1 MRYHHGPAGLFN
13 PVRVLFSSSPLIGHL
28 LPMLPLAAAARRAGH
43 QVIIATGPDLRD
55 DIERRGF
62 TAWSVGPSL
71 AEIEQAGLPRPPG
84 PGATEKQILWSNAQ
98 RLFINPSIAR
108 AAELIGLTA
117 TTPVDVVV
125 QELYELGASYVRPT
139 TGRRL
144 VHGLGADFPGF
155 VDLAVLGHAEVARSL
170 GRPDT
175 SEEYLAAPYIDPF
188 PPMLHPP
195 DRPWRDVRAL
205 RPEAGD
211 VPAGASL
218 PEAFRRLPHPHTVY
232 LTLGTVYTSAEGWRR
247 LIQAVAEIP
256 INIIATTGHAV
267 DPAEF
272 GPLPPNVAVQR
283 FVPQALL
290 LPMCSAVICH
300 AGAGT
305 VLGALAFGLPLL
317 LLPMGADQFGNA
329 TAVAAVGAGLVLDPD
344 AATAEAIRSALGD
357 LLDADSF
364 RRAARVVADSI
375 AELPS
380 ADAVLADV
388 LDGLPTAG

>member
-1 MRYHHGPAGLFN
+1 
-13 PVRVLFSSSPLIGHL
+13 
-28 LPMLPLAAAARRAGH
+28 MLPLAAAARRAGH
-43 QVIIATGPDLRD
+43 EVIIATGPDLRD

-62 TAWSVGPSL
+62 TAWSVGPSMT
-71 AEIEQAGLPRPPG
+71 EIEHTGLPRPLG
-84 PGATEKQILWSNAQ
+84 PEATEEQTLWTNAQ
-98 RLFINPSIAR
+98 RLFITPSTVR
-108 AAELIGLTA
+108 AAELTGLTDP
-117 TTPVDVVV
+117 TPVDIVV

-155 VDLAVLGHAEVARSL
+155 VNLAVRGHAEIARSI
-170 GRPDT
+170 GHQDT
-175 SEEYLAAPYIDPF
+175 SEQYLAAPYIDPF
-188 PPMLHPP
+188 PPVLHPP

-218 PEAFRRLPHPHTVY
+218 PEAFHRLPHPHTVY
-232 LTLGTVYTSAEGWRR
+232 LTLGTVYNSTEVWRR
-247 LIQAVAEIP
+247 LIEAVAGVP
-256 INIIATTGHAV
+256 VNIIATTGHGV
-267 DPAEF
+267 DPAEL
-272 GPLPPNVAVQR
+272 GPLPPNLAVQR

-290 LPMCSAVICH
+290 LPLCSAVICH

-329 TAVAAVGAGLVLDPD
+329 AAVAAAGAGLVLHPG
-344 AATAEAIRSALGD
+344 AATPEAIRSALGD

-364 RRAARVVADSI
+364 RHAARVVADSI
-375 AELPS
+375 AGLPS